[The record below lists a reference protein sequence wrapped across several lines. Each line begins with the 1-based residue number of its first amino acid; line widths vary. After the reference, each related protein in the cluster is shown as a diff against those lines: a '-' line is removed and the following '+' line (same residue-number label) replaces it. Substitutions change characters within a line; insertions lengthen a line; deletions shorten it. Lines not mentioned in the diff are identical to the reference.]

1 MLTIARIAQLEHR
14 QRHITVQ
21 YSYRRLFRPSDPDH
35 GKQAESW
42 EGRVGYRS
50 MLSIALCWSG
60 GIDQAVR
67 SHLPGL
73 LARKG
78 VSIVTEIGQ
87 SDGFA
92 LVIFDRLCPQ
102 VLDEVRDA
110 ARQAMTLAIAIGP
123 ALPAPSATWAVLEA
137 GASDLLLWPA
147 LLPASADEVSC
158 RLLRWQSVQAQ
169 LDSEPVRRRVAG
181 GSPAW
186 LGLLRSVIDVARF
199 TQSSVLITGETG
211 TGKEQIAHL
220 IHELDHRPDR
230 GELVVLDCTT
240 VAPELAGS
248 EFFGHDRGAFT
259 GASNAREGAFAQA
272 HRGTLFLDEVGEL
285 SLPLQAQL
293 LRVVQ
298 ERQYKRLG
306 SNSWQRSEFRLGCAT
321 HRDLEAAVAEGSFR
335 ADLYYRIAG
344 WRCVTPPLR
353 ERREDI
359 LPLARFFLAQMHPQG
374 REVPMDPAVREYLMQ
389 RDYPGNVR
397 ELRQVVTRLWQRH
410 TGDGP
415 LTVGDVPIPERPC
428 GQRQTERSLSPSLEA
443 AIRHVIEQGIGLKE
457 IGQIASNLAMQ
468 IVLEQE
474 DGNLQRAATRLG
486 VTDRALQIRRAQ
498 QRETH

>member
-1 MLTIARIAQLEHR
+1 M
-14 QRHITVQ
+14 
-21 YSYRRLFRPSDPDH
+21 PS
-35 GKQAESW
+35 AW
-42 EGRVGYRS
+42 LR
-50 MLSIALCWSG
+50 WSG
-60 GIDQAVR
+60 GDTVVR
-67 SHLPGL
+67 RSLPGL
-73 LARKG
+73 LAQAG
-78 VSIVTEIGQ
+78 VSVATRIDQ
-87 SDGFA
+87 SSGFA
-92 LVIFDRLCPQ
+92 LVVFDRLCPA

-110 ARQAMTLAIAIGP
+110 ARHAMTLAIAIGP
-123 ALPAPSATWAVLEA
+123 AMPQPSDTWAVLDA
-137 GASDLLLWPA
+137 GASDLLLWPT
-147 LLPASADEVSC
+147 LPESAEEVSS
-158 RLLRWQSVQAQ
+158 RLQRWQSVQSL
-169 LDSEPVRRRVAG
+169 LDSAPVRRRMAG
-181 GSPAW
+181 SSPVW
-186 LGLLRSVIDVARF
+186 LGLLRSVVDVARF
-199 TQSSVLITGETG
+199 TQASVLITGETG
-211 TGKEQIAHL
+211 TGKEQVAHL
-220 IHELDHRPDR
+220 IHELDDRPDR

-240 VAPELAGS
+240 VAPELSGS

-259 GASNAREGAFAQA
+259 GASNAREGAFALA

-293 LRVVQ
+293 LRVIQ

-306 SNSWQRSEFRLGCAT
+306 SNSWQRSEFRLVCAT

-359 LPLARFFLAQMHPQG
+359 LPLARFFLSQLHPQG
-374 REVPMDPAVREYLMQ
+374 CDVPMDPAVRDYLLQ

-410 TGDGP
+410 AGNGP
-415 LTVGDVPIPERPC
+415 LTVGDVPVTERPC
-428 GQRQTERSLSPSLEA
+428 SARRASRPLQPSLES
-443 AIRHVIEQGIGLKE
+443 AIRQVVEQGVGLKE
-457 IGQIASNLAMQ
+457 ISQLASSLAMQ

-474 DGNLQRAATRLG
+474 DGNLQRAAARLG